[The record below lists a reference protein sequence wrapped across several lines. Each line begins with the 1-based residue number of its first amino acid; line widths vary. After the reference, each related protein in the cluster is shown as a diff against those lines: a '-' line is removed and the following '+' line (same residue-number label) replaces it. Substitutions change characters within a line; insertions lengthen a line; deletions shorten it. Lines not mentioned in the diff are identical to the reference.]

1 MYTFDIAYIMVVKNM
16 VGSYYCIAELL
27 VEFMIYEVYWIVGAE
42 SFDLFC

>member
-1 MYTFDIAYIMVVKNM
+1 M

-42 SFDLFC
+42 SFGLFC